1 MITIGC
7 HLSTSAGLKK
17 MGETALKINA
27 NTFQFFS
34 RNPRGGSAR
43 RLVQSD
49 VDGLRNILNKNNFGE
64 ILMHAPYTLNMASSN
79 PKTIEFAEM
88 IFVDD
93 LERLKKLPCNFY
105 TFHPG
110 SHSGRG
116 VESGIKSI
124 ADIMNVGITEEI
136 RTFVLLETMSGKG
149 TEIGSSFSELS
160 QIIEL
165 VNYPE
170 KIGVCVD
177 TCHLFSAGY
186 DIVHDLDGVLEEFDQ
201 LLGLDR
207 IKVVHLNDS
216 MYPFNSKKDRH
227 AGIGKGEIGIDA
239 IIKFMAHPYL
249 KHLPFILETPYDV
262 EGHSEEIKM
271 IREILK

>member
-7 HLSTSAGLKK
+7 HLSTSAGYKK
-17 MGETALKINA
+17 MGETAIKINA

-34 RNPRGGSAR
+34 RNPRGGSAKK
-43 RLVQSD
+43 LVQSD
-49 VDGLRNILNKNNFGE
+49 LDGLKDILDENHFGE
-64 ILMHAPYTLNMASSN
+64 ILMHAPYTLNMASSK
-79 PKTIEFAEM
+79 PKTVEFAKM

-93 LERLKKLPCNFY
+93 LERLRKMPCNLY

-110 SHSGRG
+110 SHSGSG
-116 VESGIKSI
+116 VQAGIKSI
-124 ADIMNVGITEEI
+124 TDIINIGVTEEI
-136 RTFVLLETMSGKG
+136 SAFVLLETMSGKG
-149 TEIGSSFSELS
+149 TEIGSSFAELS
-160 QIIEL
+160 QIIKR

-170 KIGVCVD
+170 KIGVCMD
-177 TCHLFSAGY
+177 TCHLYSAGY
-186 DIVHDLDGVLEEFDQ
+186 DIVHNLDGVLEEFDQ

-207 IKVVHLNDS
+207 IKIVHLNDS

-239 IIKFMAHPYL
+239 IIKFISHPSL

-262 EGHSEEIKM
+262 EGHGEEIKV
-271 IREILK
+271 IREMLK